1 MHIFM
6 YVILFNNISLLTNI
20 RCWWPFSRSKNGCFL
35 ITGVCKLPTCHK
47 INFFSELPINLL
59 LAFEFWI
66 KLKIGGY
73 QMRVVDNIF
82 KDEAGKKTK
91 FVQVKPVS
99 FSLVLLIT
107 YNITMLFHLIWSCL
121 SLISLLRMKVSRSF

>member
-1 MHIFM
+1 
-6 YVILFNNISLLTNI
+6 
-20 RCWWPFSRSKNGCFL
+20 
-35 ITGVCKLPTCHK
+35 
-47 INFFSELPINLL
+47 
-59 LAFEFWI
+59 
-66 KLKIGGY
+66 
-73 QMRVVDNIF
+73 MRVVDNIF

-121 SLISLLRMKVSRSF
+121 SLISLMRMKVSRSF